1 MLKREGK
8 VKGNIATMSI
18 VCNISLF
25 FLIHYYDILRI
36 CTVSSCIL
44 SSANKKLDAVE
55 GKNKAEHSMLF

>member
-25 FLIHYYDILRI
+25 LIHYYDILRI

-44 SSANKKLDAVE
+44 SSAIKKLDAVE